1 MRRALLA
8 IAVSFVPTA
17 ASARVDYTAM
27 IPALL
32 AHDARLLNIGWRM
45 ARANAPLCRNSAP
58 SAGVMLTD
66 LGQLDRPAEARE
78 VLGIGGNL
86 AVVAVAPGSPAQRAG
101 TGAGDH
107 LLAVDGMAVA
117 DPDAAHARMEAG
129 LAAHGT
135 TTLTLAASRAA
146 PRQVRISGE
155 AACRGEF
162 QLLVGRKGAQTD
174 GRHILVSV
182 ELLAER
188 PQDEEAAFMAAHELA
203 HIALDHR
210 RRLDAGTRNYVTVRR
225 TEREADRLAPWLMA
239 NAGYDPAAAARFMAW
254 WGPRY
259 SGGITRAPDH
269 DGWRERLA
277 LIEVEVG
284 KIRAAR
290 AAQPQGLLDWRGQ
303 VSFEPVRQ

>member
-1 MRRALLA
+1 
-8 IAVSFVPTA
+8 
-17 ASARVDYTAM
+17 
-27 IPALL
+27 
-32 AHDARLLNIGWRM
+32 
-45 ARANAPLCRNSAP
+45 
-58 SAGVMLTD
+58 
-66 LGQLDRPAEARE
+66 
-78 VLGIGGNL
+78 
-86 AVVAVAPGSPAQRAG
+86 
-101 TGAGDH
+101 
-107 LLAVDGMAVA
+107 
-117 DPDAAHARMEAG
+117 
-129 LAAHGT
+129 
-135 TTLTLAASRAA
+135 
-146 PRQVRISGE
+146 
-155 AACRGEF
+155 
-162 QLLVGRKGAQTD
+162 
-174 GRHILVSV
+174 
-182 ELLAER
+182 
-188 PQDEEAAFMAAHELA
+188 MAAHELA